1 MIRTVLSANPTAMEK
16 KNMINLQQFAN
27 KLIVI
32 LRQKRKIELQ
42 YVWSDC
48 SVIYERNS
56 QVLNRQCLC
65 HHLIVCIN
73 GITINMSYVF
83 EHKNKKH

>member
-42 YVWSDC
+42 YV
-48 SVIYERNS
+48 
-56 QVLNRQCLC
+56 
-65 HHLIVCIN
+65 
-73 GITINMSYVF
+73 
-83 EHKNKKH
+83 